1 MQIIFEDEMKM
12 KGFKNALEDGVKMNI
27 WAYLALLPITHK
39 NGGNTV
45 FWYAPHM
52 VDNGNIQKSI
62 I

>member
-1 MQIIFEDEMKM
+1 MNYFLTFLFDLIFEDEMKM

-45 FWYAPHM
+45 F
-52 VDNGNIQKSI
+52 ISI
-62 I
+62 SAIFNY